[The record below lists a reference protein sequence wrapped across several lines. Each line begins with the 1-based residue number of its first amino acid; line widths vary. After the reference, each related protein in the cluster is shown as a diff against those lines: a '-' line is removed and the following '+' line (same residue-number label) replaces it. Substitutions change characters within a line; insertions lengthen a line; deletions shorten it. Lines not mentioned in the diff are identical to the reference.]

1 MNNKILNRLIQ
12 TILVLGILVL
22 VVFIFRS
29 IMRPEKFRTMA
40 EERREV
46 VVEKLKDIRTAQI
59 GYKNVKGSYAQNF
72 DLLIDFLEN
81 GKMPI
86 VAKIGVVPDTLT
98 EAQAL
103 KAGIIKRDT
112 VLVDAFKEIF
122 KDKPNLNVK
131 KLSFIPYS
139 NNEKFIM
146 DADTIERGGIKV
158 PVFIAI
164 APKMSYLGGIEED
177 PKLKG
182 FINSILYTGIEKQFI
197 KQEKYKDMI
206 VGSLDDPSTN
216 GNWE

>member
-29 IMRPEKFRTMA
+29 IMRPEKFRTLA
-40 EERREV
+40 EERKIV
-46 VVEKLKDIRTAQI
+46 VIEKLKDIRTAQI
-59 GYKNVKGSYAQNF
+59 AYKNVKGSYAQNF
-72 DLLIDFLEN
+72 DLLIDFIEN

-112 VLVDAFKEIF
+112 VLIDVFKEVF
-122 KDKPNLNVK
+122 KDKPNLDIKNLAV
-131 KLSFIPYS
+131 IPFS
-139 NNEKFIM
+139 NNQKFFM

-158 PVFIAI
+158 PVFMA
-164 APKMSYLGGIEED
+164 AASKESYLGGIEDD

-182 FINSILYTGIEKQFI
+182 LINSILYTGIEKQFI
-197 KQEKYKDMI
+197 KQKKYKDII